1 MSTRPYVQLSAAQ
14 SLDGYLDDA
23 SGERL
28 VLSTEDDFAE
38 VDRLRAEA
46 DAILVGAG
54 TVRADNPRLLVRS
67 PELRRARVA
76 GGRPEQPLKVTVTA
90 TGELDPASRFFTTGD
105 TPKLVYAPP
114 GTATALEAV
123 ATVVPLADPGFGA
136 VLDDLAAR
144 GVRRVLVEGGGGVHT
159 RFLSEGLADEL
170 RLAIAPVFVGDARAP
185 RFVGPGAFP
194 RPMTLADVR
203 SLDGV
208 AVLRYLAAAEP
219 SSVDIQRLRQ
229 AIALAA
235 ECPPSATFRVGAV
248 LTGAD
253 GAVLATGHSGEG
265 NPRDHAEQAALA
277 KLDPGDPR
285 LATATMYSSLEPCS
299 VRSSS
304 PASCTRLILDAG
316 ILRVVFA
323 WREPEIFVVCEGA
336 EQLEAAGRRVVEVPA
351 LAREVMRENTHLPGV
366 RI

>member
-1 MSTRPYVQLSAAQ
+1 MITRPYVLLSAAQ

-23 SGERL
+23 SDERL

-76 GGRPEQPLKVTVTA
+76 EGRPEQPIKVTMTA
-90 TGELDPASRFFTTGD
+90 TGDLDPESRFFTTGD
-105 TPKLVYAPP
+105 TPKLVYARP
-114 GTATALEAV
+114 GAKAEFGAAATMVE
-123 ATVVPLADPGFGA
+123 LAEPGFGA
-136 VLDDLAAR
+136 VLDDLATR
-144 GVRRVLVEGGGGVHT
+144 GVRRLLVEGGGAVHT
-159 RFLSEGLADEL
+159 RFLADGLADEL
-170 RLAIAPVFVGDARAP
+170 RLAIAPVFVGDPRAP
-185 RFVGPGAFP
+185 RFVGPGTFP
-194 RPMTLADVR
+194 RPMTLTDVR

-208 AVLRYLAAAEP
+208 AVLRYVAATEP
-219 SSVDIQRLRQ
+219 SSMDIQRLRE

-235 ECPPSATFRVGAV
+235 LCPPRATFRVGAV
-248 LTGAD
+248 LTDAE

-265 NPRDHAEQAALA
+265 DPHNHAEQAALA
-277 KLDPGDPR
+277 KLDPRDPR

-316 ILRVVFA
+316 IPRVVFA

-336 EQLEAAGRRVVEVPA
+336 EQLEAAGRRVVEVSA
-351 LAREVMRENTHLPGV
+351 LARDVMRENTHLPGV
-366 RI
+366 RA